1 MINFR
6 SMNNFKRLNK
16 QDKIFIAGSSGMVG
30 SAITKV
36 LRKSNY
42 GMKKFNGKI
51 FCPTRE
57 ELNLLNFQDV
67 QDWFYKFKPDIVII
81 AAAKVGGIYA
91 NKTKPY
97 DFILENLKI
106 QNNLIEVAW
115 KVGVK
120 RLLFLGSSCIYPKF
134 AKQPISEEY
143 LLSGALEKTNEFY
156 AIAKIAGIKLCESLR
171 KQYNFDAISLMP
183 TNLYGPGDNYHP
195 KNSHVIPSLI
205 RRFYEAKSKNL
216 KEVNCWGTGDALRE
230 FLYVDDLAEACLFTL
245 ENWDPSNSY
254 APKTKNGDSL
264 AILNVGSEEEISIKD
279 LAIKISQVVG
289 FTGNI
294 LWDADKP
301 NGTPRKKL
309 DNRRI
314 NSLGWN
320 PKINLDIGLRKT
332 LIDFEKSFNNKN
344 LRE

>member
-1 MINFR
+1 MTNI
-6 SMNNFKRLNK
+6 KKLNK

-30 SAITKV
+30 SAIKKV
-36 LRKSNY
+36 LIKSNY
-42 GMKKFNGKI
+42 GIKELNGKI
-51 FCPTRE
+51 YCPTRK

-67 QDWFYKFKPDIVII
+67 KNWFNKFRPDIVII

-91 NKTKPY
+91 NKNKPY

-106 QNNLIEVAW
+106 QNNIIEIAW
-115 KVGVK
+115 QTDVK

-134 AKQPISEEY
+134 AKQPIAEEY
-143 LLSGALEKTNEFY
+143 LLSGSLEKTNEFY

-216 KEVNCWGTGDALRE
+216 KEVNCWGSGDSLRE
-230 FLYVDDLAEACLFTL
+230 FLYVDDLAEACVFTL
-245 ENWDPSNSY
+245 ENWDPSNEY
-254 APKTKNGDSL
+254 APKTKAGDSL
-264 AILNVGSEEEISIKD
+264 SLLNVGSEEEISIKE
-279 LAIKISQVVG
+279 LALKISKVVG
-289 FTGNI
+289 FKGKI
-294 LWDADKP
+294 LWDFDKP

-314 NSLGWN
+314 NSLGWY
-320 PKINLDIGLRKT
+320 PKINLDTGLRKT
-332 LIDFEKSFNNKN
+332 LIDFEKSFTNKN